1 MAFLEIQHLKV
12 SYDRIEAVKGIDL
25 EVKEND
31 HCIAL
36 VGSNG
41 GGKYT
46 LVNAI
51 TGLLG
56 TYQGDIRFK
65 GESLRG
71 LSTRKIVKKR
81 NCSMSG
87 KEGTFLIICR
97 SGKTCCSAPI
107 IWAKNSYIDLDTV
120 YNLFP
125 RLKECEKQQA
135 YTLSGGEAE
144 MVAVGRALL
153 ANPQL
158 LVLDELTLELPR
170 LSEIIWQAL
179 EKIKDHNVKILLAE
193 QNVTWSFK
201 ISEYVYVIREGI
213 ISKSGSRQELS
224 GDEEIRQHFLG
235 V

>member
-1 MAFLEIQHLKV
+1 MALLDIEHLKV

-31 HCIAL
+31 RCIAL

-41 GGKYT
+41 AGKST

-56 TYQGDIRFK
+56 YQGDIRFK

-71 LSTRKIVKKR
+71 LSTRKIVKKGIVQCPER
-81 NCSMSG
+81 RHLFDYMTVRENLLLGTYNLG
-87 KEGTFLIICR
+87 KNG
-97 SGKTCCSAPI
+97 
-107 IWAKNSYIDLDTV
+107 YIDLDTV

-125 RLKECEKQQA
+125 RLKDRVKQQA
-135 YTLSGGEAE
+135 YTLSGGEAQ

-153 ANPQL
+153 ANPEL
-158 LVLDELTLELPR
+158 LVLDEPTLGLAP
-170 LSEIIWQAL
+170 IIRNHLAQAL
-179 EKIKDHNVKILLAE
+179 ERIKDHGVKILLVE

>member
-1 MAFLEIQHLKV
+1 MALLDIEHLKV

-41 GGKYT
+41 AGKST

-51 TGLLG
+51 TGLLS
-56 TYQGDIRFK
+56 YQGDIRFK

-71 LSTRKIVKKR
+71 LSTRKIVKKGIVQCPER
-81 NCSMSG
+81 RHLFDYMTVRENLLLGTYNLG
-87 KEGTFLIICR
+87 KNG
-97 SGKTCCSAPI
+97 
-107 IWAKNSYIDLDTV
+107 YIDLDTV
-120 YNLFP
+120 YSLFP
-125 RLKECEKQQA
+125 RLKDREKQQA
-135 YTLSGGEAE
+135 YTLSGGEAQ

-153 ANPQL
+153 ANPKL
-158 LVLDELTLELPR
+158 LVLDEPTLGLAP
-170 LSEIIWQAL
+170 IIRNHLAQAL
-179 EKIKDHNVKILLAE
+179 EKIKDHGVKILLVE

>member
-1 MAFLEIQHLKV
+1 MALLDIENLKV

-31 HCIAL
+31 RCIAL

-41 GGKYT
+41 AGKST

-56 TYQGDIRFK
+56 YQGDIRFK

-71 LSTRKIVKKR
+71 LSTRKIVKKGIVQCPER
-81 NCSMSG
+81 RHLFDYMTVRENLLL
-87 KEGTFLIICR
+87 GTYNL
-97 SGKTCCSAPI
+97 
-107 IWAKNSYIDLDTV
+107 AKNSYIDLDMV
-120 YNLFP
+120 YYLFP
-125 RLKECEKQQA
+125 RLKDREKQQA
-135 YTLSGGEAE
+135 CTLSGGEAQ

-158 LVLDELTLELPR
+158 LVLDEPTLGLAPIVR
-170 LSEIIWQAL
+170 NHLAHAL
-179 EKIKDHNVKILLAE
+179 EKIKDHGVKVLLVE
-193 QNVTWSFK
+193 QNVKWSFE
-201 ISEYVYVIREGI
+201 ISEYVYVIREGK
-213 ISKSGSRQELS
+213 ISKSGSCQELS
-224 GDEEIRQHFLG
+224 GDEDIRRHFLG